1 MFERIDERCNL
12 MRHDIRT
19 RVGARFWE
27 ISAKRTKKG
36 QLKSHAG
43 HFLCGVGYFSKKKS
57 VRMYQ
62 NVLVFVEQML

>member
-1 MFERIDERCNL
+1 

-36 QLKSHAG
+36 QLRSATPG
-43 HFLCGVGYFSKKKS
+43 IFLCGVVGYFSKIKS

-62 NVLVFVEQML
+62 YVLVFVEQKLYYF